1 MTTTILYV
9 AGIIACATLMM
20 YIIRRA
26 LQLKMTRCA
35 QLYNFTDHM
44 EIIRKLLDIVVV
56 ISSMSSLL
64 SSYSDVV
71 IGVVDMDTVTLS
83 KQDTRPRRG
92 KRMFILTDDQRLV
105 VEKNMTLITA
115 FMQKYGLWIKDLHIS
130 YEDMFQELAIELMAS
145 VYDFDPS
152 KGTLATLFYYRA
164 FNRIRQIYKYERRDS
179 HKCNFINFSLN
190 RPVDSDTPDE
200 VGSIIRDPK
209 VDVENT
215 IISMSIV
222 EDALKFDTIEILQV
236 ILKEL
241 TQDEAAAILGISQ
254 AQVCR
259 KAKKLKER
267 LQYKYA

>member
-1 MTTTILYV
+1 M
-9 AGIIACATLMM
+9 
-20 YIIRRA
+20 
-26 LQLKMTRCA
+26 
-35 QLYNFTDHM
+35 
-44 EIIRKLLDIVVV
+44 
-56 ISSMSSLL
+56 
-64 SSYSDVV
+64 
-71 IGVVDMDTVTLS
+71 
-83 KQDTRPRRG
+83 P
-92 KRMFILTDDQRLV
+92 
-105 VEKNMTLITA
+105 LITS
-115 FMQKYGLWIKDLHIS
+115 FMQKYQLWIKELHIS

-179 HKCNFINFSLN
+179 HKCNFIDFSLN

-200 VGSIIRDPK
+200 VGSIIKDPK

>member
-1 MTTTILYV
+1 
-9 AGIIACATLMM
+9 
-20 YIIRRA
+20 
-26 LQLKMTRCA
+26 
-35 QLYNFTDHM
+35 
-44 EIIRKLLDIVVV
+44 
-56 ISSMSSLL
+56 
-64 SSYSDVV
+64 
-71 IGVVDMDTVTLS
+71 MDTVTRS
-83 KQDTRPRRG
+83 KQDIPPRGG
-92 KRMFILTDDQRLV
+92 KRMFTLTDDQRLV
-105 VEKNMTLITA
+105 VEKNMPLITA

-179 HKCNFINFSLN
+179 HKCNFIDFSLN

>member
-1 MTTTILYV
+1 M
-9 AGIIACATLMM
+9 
-20 YIIRRA
+20 
-26 LQLKMTRCA
+26 
-35 QLYNFTDHM
+35 
-44 EIIRKLLDIVVV
+44 
-56 ISSMSSLL
+56 
-64 SSYSDVV
+64 
-71 IGVVDMDTVTLS
+71 DMVTLS
-83 KQDTRPRRG
+83 KQDIPPRGG
-92 KRMFILTDDQRLV
+92 KRMFTLTDDQRLV
-105 VEKNMTLITA
+105 VEKNMPLITA
-115 FMQKYGLWIKDLHIS
+115 FMQKYELWIKGLHIS
-130 YEDMFQELAIELMAS
+130 YEDMFQELAIELMSS

-179 HKCNFINFSLN
+179 HKCNFIDFSLN

-200 VGSIIRDPK
+200 VGSIIKDPK